1 MHLDNGYSDSSD
13 ICCDMRSHVVSEYV
27 EGGSVDAEDV
37 VRVSVEA
44 CPYRDM
50 RGWVL
55 FSRV

>member
-1 MHLDNGYSDSSD
+1 VRKEASDSCD
-13 ICCDMRSHVVSEYV
+13 ACCDMRSHVVSEYA
-27 EGGSVDAEDV
+27 EGGSADAEDV
-37 VRVSVEA
+37 VRASVEA

>member
-1 MHLDNGYSDSSD
+1 MRKEASDSCD
-13 ICCDMRSHVVSEYV
+13 TCCDMRSHVVSEYA
-27 EGGSVDAEDV
+27 EGGSADAEDV
-37 VRVSVEA
+37 VRASVEA